1 MIIVEQDFF
10 TNITGTGFG
19 QNPEQDRMVVL
30 HRIAKLIATNRAGVI
45 EAIRASGVAIPH
57 RATDKVIVNKIV
69 DNIATNQ
76 RMVTAISYLIAQ
88 DDNLLIDGP
97 QFYATEGGGDQEK
110 SGSGGGVSIMDPIS
124 TVVSGIGTAINGI
137 FGAKAAKENRKA
149 QEDRNRTELL
159 LAILANKGGAGKS
172 DKTATVVLIVLGV
185 VTAAVIGYIAYQNR
199 DQK

>member
-97 QFYATEGGGDQEK
+97 EFKTSSGD
-110 SGSGGGVSIMDPIS
+110 GVAVSDPIS
-124 TVVSGIGTAINGI
+124 TVISGIGNAIGGI
-137 FGAKAAKENRKA
+137 FGAKAAKENRAA
-149 QEDRNRTELL
+149 QDDKNRQELL
-159 LAILANKGGAGKS
+159 MAILANKGGAGKS